1 ARRLDTGMP
10 RGDWLPPDM
19 ESSRALHE
27 LQRMGDGA
35 VIQSVRVVLELPPG
49 VNALQPAGWD
59 GTRRLS
65 AYLQRD
71 PGIARVRSL
80 PDLAQG
86 QQPDS
91 DVSDDIP
98 ASIRRTF
105 VSADGAAALVEALP
119 REDIDPAQLA
129 ALVRALRTVNAATVT
144 GVHGARLLVGGL
156 PAFNVDYE
164 RAVEGRFAYL
174 VGLIVCGTL
183 LALGIGFRSVLIP
196 LKAVALNLVSVAAAF
211 GALVLVFQD
220 GYGAHMIGLSAPV
233 SGVFPAVPVIVF
245 CIVFGL
251 SMDYEIFLVARVA
264 EARRAGFSEPAA
276 LVEALAR
283 TGGVIT
289 SASAI
294 MIVAFGAFMQG
305 GFLLMKMLGF
315 ALAAAVFID
324 ATVVRMAVG
333 PALLR
338 LAGSWNWWPAALL
351 PGEGQGD
358 AAVRPEHEVL
368 HARDR
373 TDLTHQV

>member
-1 ARRLDTGMP
+1 LGLGVDYALLMVSRFREAMSNGLTSVDAAVDTVRHAGHTILLSGLAVAVGFAALLGIPLNELRSIAAGGLIVVSFGVLLATTLLPGLLAWGGAKIELGKLPRALRVSEHAEWWRAWGRVVAARPVTVLLVAGIPLALLCLQARRLDTGMP

-80 PDLAQG
+80 PNLAQG
-86 QQPDS
+86 QEPDS
-91 DVSDDIP
+91 DVSEDIP

-119 REDIDPAQLA
+119 RESIDPAQLA

-144 GVHGARLLVGGL
+144 GVRGARLLVGGL

-164 RAVEGRFAYL
+164 RAVAGRFAYL
-174 VGLIVCGTL
+174 VALIVCGTL

-211 GALVLVFQD
+211 GALVLV
-220 GYGAHMIGLSAPV
+220 
-233 SGVFPAVPVIVF
+233 
-245 CIVFGL
+245 
-251 SMDYEIFLVARVA
+251 
-264 EARRAGFSEPAA
+264 
-276 LVEALAR
+276 
-283 TGGVIT
+283 
-289 SASAI
+289 
-294 MIVAFGAFMQG
+294 
-305 GFLLMKMLGF
+305 
-315 ALAAAVFID
+315 
-324 ATVVRMAVG
+324 
-333 PALLR
+333 
-338 LAGSWNWWPAALL
+338 
-351 PGEGQGD
+351 
-358 AAVRPEHEVL
+358 
-368 HARDR
+368 
-373 TDLTHQV
+373 

>member
-1 ARRLDTGMP
+1 
-10 RGDWLPPDM
+10 
-19 ESSRALHE
+19 
-27 LQRMGDGA
+27 
-35 VIQSVRVVLELPPG
+35 
-49 VNALQPAGWD
+49 
-59 GTRRLS
+59 
-65 AYLQRD
+65 
-71 PGIARVRSL
+71 
-80 PDLAQG
+80 
-86 QQPDS
+86 
-91 DVSDDIP
+91 
-98 ASIRRTF
+98 
-105 VSADGAAALVEALP
+105 
-119 REDIDPAQLA
+119 
-129 ALVRALRTVNAATVT
+129 
-144 GVHGARLLVGGL
+144 
-156 PAFNVDYE
+156 
-164 RAVEGRFAYL
+164 
-174 VGLIVCGTL
+174 LIVCGTL